1 MTRPPVG
8 AGHHVLAVLHRL
20 PSSTG
25 AARCRPARLHRTPQR
40 GGRVSNLHLPEQGS
54 ARAHPI
60 AIGQTAT
67 APRPVPAPYLYPPIR
82 LEAPPGHHHGR
93 IHTHTDTP
101 ALPAS
106 LSLLSLAL
114 PADPAMVA
122 TAAAAAGRAAL
133 LLLLVLALADLRVS
147 AAADCNFPAVFNFG
161 DSNSDT
167 GGLSAT
173 FGAAPPPNGRTF
185 FGVPSGRYCDGR
197 LVIDFIAE
205 SLGIPY
211 LSAYLNSIGT
221 NFSHG
226 ANFATAGSSIRRQ
239 NTSLF
244 LSGFSPIS
252 LDVQSWEFDQFMNRS
267 QFIYNNKGGVYRQL
281 LPKGEYF
288 SKALYTFDIGQND
301 ITSSYFVNQST
312 EEVEAIIPDLM
323 ERLTSVIESVLWHGG
338 KYFWIHNTGPL
349 GCLPY
354 ALMHR
359 PDLAAPMD
367 DAGCSVKYNK
377 VAQLFNLR
385 LKETV
390 ASLRKK
396 HPDAAFTY
404 VDVYTAK
411 YRLISQAKKL
421 GFDDPLLTCC
431 GHGGRYNFD
440 LNIGCGGKAQVNGTW
455 VVVGACDDPSK
466 RVSWDGVHFT
476 EAANKFVFDQIV
488 AGALSD
494 PPMAPREAC
503 HSRGV
508 Q

>member
-1 MTRPPVG
+1 MVMVG
-8 AGHHVLAVLHRL
+8 
-20 PSSTG
+20 
-25 AARCRPARLHRTPQR
+25 
-40 GGRVSNLHLPEQGS
+40 
-54 ARAHPI
+54 
-60 AIGQTAT
+60 TA
-67 APRPVPAPYLYPPIR
+67 
-82 LEAPPGHHHGR
+82 
-93 IHTHTDTP
+93 
-101 ALPAS
+101 
-106 LSLLSLAL
+106 
-114 PADPAMVA
+114 
-122 TAAAAAGRAAL
+122 AAAAAGRAAL
-133 LLLLVLALADLRVS
+133 LLWLVLALADLRAS

-221 NFSHG
+221 NFSQG

-281 LPKGEYF
+281 LPK
-288 SKALYTFDIGQND
+288 
-301 ITSSYFVNQST
+301 ST
-312 EEVEAIIPDLM
+312 EEVETIIPDLM
-323 ERLTSVIESVLWHGG
+323 ERLTSVVESVLWHGG

-431 GHGGRYNFD
+431 GHGGRYNFN
-440 LNIGCGGKAQVNGTW
+440 LNIGCGGMALVNGTW
-455 VVVGACDDPSK
+455 VAVGACDDPSK

-476 EAANKFVFDQIV
+476 EAANKFVFDQI
-488 AGALSD
+488 ASGALSD
-494 PPMAPREAC
+494 PPMALRQAC
-503 HSRGV
+503 HSRGA

>member
-1 MTRPPVG
+1 MAT
-8 AGHHVLAVLHRL
+8 
-20 PSSTG
+20 
-25 AARCRPARLHRTPQR
+25 AA
-40 GGRVSNLHLPEQGS
+40 
-54 ARAHPI
+54 
-60 AIGQTAT
+60 TAT
-67 APRPVPAPYLYPPIR
+67 A
-82 LEAPPGHHHGR
+82 G
-93 IHTHTDTP
+93 
-101 ALPAS
+101 S
-106 LSLLSLAL
+106 
-114 PADPAMVA
+114 
-122 TAAAAAGRAAL
+122 RAAVL
-133 LLLLVLALADLRVS
+133 LLLSVALALRAS
-147 AAADCNFPAVFNFG
+147 GAGAGGDCHFPAVFNFG

-167 GGLSAT
+167 GGLSSL

-185 FGVPSGRYCDGR
+185 FGMPAGRYCDGR

-205 SLGIPY
+205 SLGLTH
-211 LSAYLNSIGT
+211 LSAYLNSIGS
-221 NFSHG
+221 NFTQG

-252 LDVQSWEFDQFMNRS
+252 LDVQFWEFEQFINRS
-267 QFIYNNKGGVYRQL
+267 QLVYNNKGGIYREI
-281 LPKGEYF
+281 LPRAEYF
-288 SKALYTFDIGQND
+288 SQALYTFDIGQND
-301 ITSSYFVNQST
+301 ITSSYFVNNTT

-323 ERLTSVIESVLWHGG
+323 ERLTSIIQSVYSRGG
-338 KYFWIHNTGPL
+338 RYFWIHNTGPL

-354 ALMHR
+354 ALLHR
-359 PDLAAPMD
+359 PDLAIPAD
-367 DAGCSVKYNK
+367 GTGCSVTYNK

-390 ASLRKK
+390 ASLRKT

-411 YRLISQAKKL
+411 YKLISQANKL

-431 GHGGRYNFD
+431 GYGGGRYNLD
-440 LNIGCGGKAQVNGTW
+440 LSVGCGGKKQVNGTS
-455 VVVGACDDPSK
+455 VVVGKSCENPSK

-494 PPMAPREAC
+494 PPVALRQAC
-503 HSRGV
+503 HSRG

>member
-1 MTRPPVG
+1 M
-8 AGHHVLAVLHRL
+8 A
-20 PSSTG
+20 
-25 AARCRPARLHRTPQR
+25 
-40 GGRVSNLHLPEQGS
+40 
-54 ARAHPI
+54 
-60 AIGQTAT
+60 TAT
-67 APRPVPAPYLYPPIR
+67 R
-82 LEAPPGHHHGR
+82 
-93 IHTHTDTP
+93 
-101 ALPAS
+101 
-106 LSLLSLAL
+106 
-114 PADPAMVA
+114 
-122 TAAAAAGRAAL
+122 AAAARAAL
-133 LLLLVLALADLRVS
+133 LLSLVLALALRAS
-147 AAADCNFPAVFNFG
+147 GAGADCHFPAIFNFG

-167 GGLSAT
+167 GGLSAA

-221 NFSHG
+221 NFSQG

-252 LDVQSWEFDQFMNRS
+252 LDVQSWEFEQFINRS
-267 QFIYNNKGGVYRQL
+267 QYVYNNKGGVYRLL
-281 LPKGEYF
+281 LPKAEYF
-288 SKALYTFDIGQND
+288 SQALYTFDIGQND
-301 ITSSYFVNQST
+301 ITSSYFANKTT
-312 EEVEAIIPDLM
+312 EETEGIIADLM
-323 ERLTSVIESVLWHGG
+323 ERLTSVIQSVISRGG
-338 KYFWIHNTGPL
+338 RYFWIHNTGPL

-354 ALMHR
+354 ALVHR
-359 PDLAAPMD
+359 PDLDAPMD
-367 DAGCSVKYNK
+367 AAGCSIAYNK

-390 ASLRKK
+390 ASLRKM

-440 LNIGCGGKAQVNGTW
+440 VNIGCGGKAQVNGTW
-455 VVVGACDDPSK
+455 VVVGNSCNDPSK

-494 PPMAPREAC
+494 PPVALRQAC
-503 HSRGV
+503 HSRGH
-508 Q
+508 